1 MGEGGGPGEEGGVR
15 MRLHFQLF
23 FSHLIR
29 PCWLLFTLGK
39 KYMFLCLTQSCWKL
53 MEFFFFF
60 LIKVL
65 EDPSKN
71 INHLKMFT
79 ECRKPSLLRNNIF
92 HKDKNIASM

>member
-15 MRLHFQLF
+15 MCLHFQLF

-29 PCWLLFTLGK
+29 PCWLLFTFGK
-39 KYMFLCLTQSCWKL
+39 KYTFLCLTQSCWKL
-53 MEFFFFF
+53 MELFFF

-65 EDPSKN
+65 EDSSKN
-71 INHLKMFT
+71 INRLKMFT
-79 ECRKPSLLRNNIF
+79 ECRKPSLLRNSIF